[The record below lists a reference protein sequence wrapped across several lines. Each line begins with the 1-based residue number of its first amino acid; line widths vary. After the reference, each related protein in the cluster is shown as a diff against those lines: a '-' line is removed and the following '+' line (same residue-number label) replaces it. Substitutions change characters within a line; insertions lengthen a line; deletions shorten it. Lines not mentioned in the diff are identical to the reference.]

1 MPRINMVITYP
12 MILKELEDF
21 HSLEFR
27 ESLDIYKTS
36 FPSNQMRPVEK
47 VVKMLKDDRDY
58 HLFIAASKTAV
69 VGISLLYEFKSL
81 HIGLLDY
88 LAVDPN
94 YQRRGIGKKL
104 FKFTIHKLCS
114 QMTGVIGLILEIQKE
129 RAHDSNDRHI
139 IKNRIKFYRQLGA
152 RVLDGVNYLLPSQT
166 HGKPEEMYMMIVP
179 VADMHSLPK
188 RFVIQYVR
196 AIYSTIY
203 HYENND
209 LLDAVCGNLPTTI
222 MVRDIVV

>member
-1 MPRINMVITYP
+1 
-12 MILKELEDF
+12 MILKELKDF
-21 HSLEFR
+21 CSIEFR
-27 ESLDIYKTS
+27 ESLKIYKTS
-36 FPSNQMRPVEK
+36 FPSNQTRPVEK

-69 VGISLLYEFKSL
+69 VGISLLYAFKSL

-104 FKFTIHKLCS
+104 FRFTIQKLCS
-114 QMTGVIGLILEIQKE
+114 QMPGVVGLILEIQKE
-129 RAHDSNDRHI
+129 RVHDSNGGHI
-139 IKNRIKFYRQLGA
+139 IKDRIRFYRQLGA

-166 HGKPEEMYMMIVP
+166 HGKPEEMYLMIVP
-179 VADMHSLPK
+179 LARMHSLPK

-203 HYENND
+203 QYENND
-209 LLDAVCGNLPTTI
+209 LLDAMCGNLPTTI
-222 MVRDIVV
+222 RVRDIVI